1 MSTSTSPT
9 SFLPDGVFLMV
20 QGEAR
25 ALTASIHPEQQ
36 ASIEKS
42 LVKLAQHIQSEV
54 SLAIFHGVDEGAF
67 LTAAQIVKI
76 LSSDRQI
83 FIETRSVNFLNPG
96 CLVSGHALKPS
107 IEKAGGSRSENCVIF
122 LCHPEQ
128 IVSLLGEDF
137 PEVPV
142 GAIIGNVLKIGMVF
156 EE

>member
-20 QGEAR
+20 QGEEEDGV
-25 ALTASIHPEQQ
+25 LK
-36 ASIEKS
+36 EKDLIRVANS
-42 LVKLAQHIQSEV
+42 LLLLAQHTQSEA
-54 SLAIFHGVDEGAF
+54 SLTIFHGVDEGAF

-96 CLVSGHALKPS
+96 CLVSSHALKPS
-107 IEKAGGSRSENCVIF
+107 IEKAGGSRPENCVIF

-137 PEVPV
+137 PEVPI
-142 GAIIGNVLKIGMVF
+142 GAIIGNELKIGMVF
-156 EE
+156 DE